1 LLVSKQYFFEVMLND
16 CVKMDYGV
24 ISNLVNAIL

>member
-1 LLVSKQYFFEVMLND
+1 MLND
-16 CVKMDYGV
+16 CPKMDYGV